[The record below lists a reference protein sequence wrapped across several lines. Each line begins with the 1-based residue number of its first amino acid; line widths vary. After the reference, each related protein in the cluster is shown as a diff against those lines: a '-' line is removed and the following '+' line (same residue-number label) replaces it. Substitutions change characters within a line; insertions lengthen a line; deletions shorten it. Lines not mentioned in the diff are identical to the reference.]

1 MHTPLHVLIKT
12 SLNLIVLEFLDVW
25 YMNIIYFYILTKYL
39 VIVTVHMHDMFV
51 IHQKLS
57 GKPNSS

>member
-1 MHTPLHVLIKT
+1 MYT
-12 SLNLIVLEFLDVW
+12 SVYTSTCSDKHNMMLEFLDVW
-25 YMNIIYFYILTKYL
+25 YMNIIYFYIKAKYL
-39 VIVTVHMHDMFV
+39 VIVTVHMRDMFV